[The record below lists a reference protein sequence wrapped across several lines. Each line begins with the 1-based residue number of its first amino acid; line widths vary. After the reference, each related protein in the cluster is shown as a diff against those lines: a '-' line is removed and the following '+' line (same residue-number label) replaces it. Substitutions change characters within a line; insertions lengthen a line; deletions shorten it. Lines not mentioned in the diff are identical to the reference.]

1 MGATLPILRGSRDAA
16 DLGSK
21 LEGPGPCGSMLGRDN
36 VTMDEVEATVDRAMN
51 REEALRLPGRLELP
65 RLLFFRRVD

>member
-1 MGATLPILRGSRDAA
+1 
-16 DLGSK
+16 
-21 LEGPGPCGSMLGRDN
+21 MLGRDN